1 MTAVRSG
8 SSEPT
13 GITRV
18 DFPIAVAILSILS
31 AVVIPAILG
40 SIPPTGVDGASQRL
54 TEDIRLARSSAI
66 PGGAQTRRIGL
77 DQSGPVPDPDN
88 PHDPAGAKKDGIER
102 RTGPAASWRSL
113 KDHRRPTFTG
123 VTGWQNLENPYRG
136 GSVTPGSPLVFHS
149 QGRRMNCSAAGN
161 PIWQGLGRTKTG

>member
-13 GITRV
+13 RITRV

-31 AVVIPAILG
+31 AVANPRHPREHP
-40 SIPPTGVDGASQRL
+40 SHGASQRL

-66 PGGAQTRRIGL
+66 RGGAQTRRIGL

-88 PHDPAGAKKDGIER
+88 PHDPAGAQKDGIER
-102 RTGPAASWRSL
+102 RTGPAVSWRSL

-136 GSVTPGSPLVFHS
+136 VSVTTGSPLVFHS
-149 QGRRMNCSAAGN
+149 QGRRMNCSAPGN